1 MKLNFIIDKT
11 LPQKIYLQLYEAF
24 KNIIEN
30 GDILPNEKLPSI
42 RQIAIKY
49 QPFDCSQSI

>member
-24 KNIIEN
+24 K
-30 GDILPNEKLPSI
+30 
-42 RQIAIKY
+42 KY
-49 QPFDCSQSI
+49 NRKWRYTS

>member
-42 RQIAIKY
+42 RQIAINMI
-49 QPFDCSQSI
+49 SAI

>member
-24 KNIIEN
+24 KNIIE
-30 GDILPNEKLPSI
+30 K
-42 RQIAIKY
+42 QTTA
-49 QPFDCSQSI
+49 